1 MYCPV
6 CLCTWC
12 FTECDCTVSSLL
24 VFGVFFV
31 VARAQWSHLWG
42 ASFAQPL
49 SYQDPP
55 KSPKSPRSPREKQGR
70 QVASTLFIVSS
81 RVKAVALW
89 GNEVKIDT
97 DLGSVLPVIRGLPSG
112 GGAKGTAS
120 QSKMHHYS
128 PLFWFVVVK
137 RFASVCLQWTLM
149 NTSQVGRT
157 DRNVNFLWYDF
168 WEPTKLFP
176 YFLSFNHSTFVRY
189 QWVWE
194 CVYII

>member
-70 QVASTLFIVSS
+70 QKKTGSQKETVTGGETGRKEETGGRRETGAGGEQSEPCL
-81 RVKAVALW
+81 AVT
-89 GNEVKIDT
+89 DT
-97 DLGSVLPVIRGLPSG
+97 SPKENQEGGVIFKLG
-112 GGAKGTAS
+112 
-120 QSKMHHYS
+120 
-128 PLFWFVVVK
+128 
-137 RFASVCLQWTLM
+137 
-149 NTSQVGRT
+149 
-157 DRNVNFLWYDF
+157 
-168 WEPTKLFP
+168 
-176 YFLSFNHSTFVRY
+176 FVRLCRHIHKLIGISQMY
-189 QWVWE
+189 CDWRKENKKSAW
-194 CVYII
+194 